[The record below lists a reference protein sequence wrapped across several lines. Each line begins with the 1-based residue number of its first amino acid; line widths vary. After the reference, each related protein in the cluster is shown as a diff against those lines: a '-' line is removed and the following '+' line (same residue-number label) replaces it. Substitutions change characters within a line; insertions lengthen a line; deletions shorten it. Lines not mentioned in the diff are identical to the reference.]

1 MRFQAFPR
9 QLACLL
15 LAATLGA
22 CGGGASSSSSG
33 SSSSQTSSGSASSL
47 VTPDSTATITVA
59 SPKLVT
65 LAGNAALKGLGE
77 ALVVG
82 ERVVVLSAS
91 DSEITLNKKLY
102 HPRTRMSVLD
112 KDGTLLSSVDYGF
125 TLADG
130 YVGEWLLLPAPDGFL
145 MLQAGPGTRMLKFD
159 TQAKLQGSA
168 VDLYPAV
175 AASST
180 TELAAAESA
189 ASLDGNGFW
198 LATTFSLLPINDKT
212 QYLLKLCKYDFTGRQ
227 LTPPFEIA
235 LSAVRPHVATSD
247 GTVLTTWLDGSTAML
262 AMWTKGQGAPVIH
275 TLGTGGAEPMPV
287 ALDGSGK
294 MGAIWNGKATF
305 TSPGGVMGVA
315 LDKSGV
321 AVLPTG
327 VTELG
332 QEVLS
337 GQWAAAGRAPYIDA
351 RLYKNNLLLA
361 DVGIGTYASGD
372 AQGDVLVLADYGI
385 GTAALS
391 TQKNTVKRLRLY
403 GGALVMGNYPVLRQ
417 LMFADHSLLLVG
429 DEYHLEVFSITR
441 P

>member
-22 CGGGASSSSSG
+22 CGGGATPSSSSASNSSTSAASG
-33 SSSSQTSSGSASSL
+33 SSTA
-47 VTPDSTATITVA
+47 TPDATASITVE

-65 LAGNAALKGLGE
+65 LAGNVALKGLGE

-82 ERVVVLSAS
+82 ERIVVLSAS
-91 DSEITLNKKLY
+91 DAEITLNKKQV
-102 HPRTRMSVLD
+102 HPRTRLSVLD
-112 KDGTLLSSVDYGF
+112 KDGTLLTSTDYGF

-130 YVGEWLLLPAPDGFL
+130 YVGEWLLLPAPDGFM

-159 TQAKLQGSA
+159 TQARLQGSA
-168 VDLYPAV
+168 VDLYPVV
-175 AASST
+175 ASTST
-180 TELAAAESA
+180 TELAAAENA
-189 ASLDGNGFW
+189 ASVDGNGFW

-212 QYLLKLCKYDFTGRQ
+212 QYLLKLCKYDFSGRQ

-235 LSAVRPHVATSD
+235 LSAVKPRVATSN

-262 AMWTKGQGAPVIH
+262 AIWPKGLGAPVIH
-275 TLGTGGAEPMPV
+275 SLGTGGAEPLPV
-287 ALDGSGK
+287 ALDGNGK

-315 LDKSGV
+315 LDKNGV

-327 VTELG
+327 RTELG

-337 GQWAAAGRAPYIDA
+337 TQWAASGRAPFIDA

-361 DVGIGTYASGD
+361 DVGVGTYASGE

-385 GTAALS
+385 GTAPLS
-391 TQKNTVKRLRLY
+391 EQKATIKRLRLY

-417 LMFADHSLLLVG
+417 LMFSDHSLLLVG
-429 DEYHLEVFSITR
+429 DEYHLEVFRITR

>member
-1 MRFQAFPR
+1 MCFQAFPR

-22 CGGGASSSSSG
+22 CGGGATSSSSST
-33 SSSSQTSSGSASSL
+33 SQTSSASASSSA
-47 VTPDSTATITVA
+47 TPDSTATITVA

-65 LAGNAALKGLGE
+65 LAGNVALKGLGE

-82 ERVVVLSAS
+82 ERIVVLSAS
-91 DSEITLNKKLY
+91 DAVITLNQKQL
-102 HPRTRMSVLD
+102 HPRTRLSLLD
-112 KDGTLLSSVDYGF
+112 KDGTLLSSVDYAF
-125 TLADG
+125 TLADS
-130 YVGEWLLLPAPDGFL
+130 YVGEWLLLPAPDGFV

-175 AASST
+175 AATST
-180 TELAAAESA
+180 TDLAAAENA
-189 ASLDGNGFW
+189 ASVDGNGFW
-198 LATTFSLLPINDKT
+198 LATTFSLLPVNDKT

-235 LSAVRPHVATSD
+235 LSAVRPHVASSN
-247 GTVLTTWLDGSTAML
+247 GTVLTTWLDGTTAML
-262 AMWTKGQGAPVIH
+262 ALWPKGLGAPLIH
-275 TLGTGGAEPMPV
+275 SLGTGGGEPLAV
-287 ALDGSGK
+287 ALDGNGK
-294 MGAIWNGKATF
+294 VGVIWNGKATF

-315 LDKSGV
+315 LDNTGV

-327 VTELG
+327 RTDLE

-337 GQWAAAGRAPYIDA
+337 GYWAASGRAPYIDN

-361 DVGIGTYASGD
+361 DVGVGTYSSGD

-391 TQKNTVKRLRLY
+391 SQKSTVKRLRLY
-403 GGALVMGNYPVLRQ
+403 GGALVMGTFPVLRQ
-417 LMFADHSLLLVG
+417 MMFADHSLLLVG

-441 P
+441 Q